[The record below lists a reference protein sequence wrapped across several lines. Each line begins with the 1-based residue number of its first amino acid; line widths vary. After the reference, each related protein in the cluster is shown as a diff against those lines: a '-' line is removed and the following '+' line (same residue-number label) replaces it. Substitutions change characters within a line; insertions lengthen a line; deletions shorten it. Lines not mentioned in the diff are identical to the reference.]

1 MARKASDYQNKAR
14 GMLAGLAIGDALG
27 APYEFGYKSEGILK
41 LGDKI
46 SHFHAQTKNFK
57 LPKGAWTD
65 DTSMA
70 LCIADSL
77 LEKGG
82 YDSYDIMDKFTKWF
96 LYGYRSS
103 VDHSVGIGQQTSLCL
118 LMYGR
123 HKTIPK
129 GTRNTNRAG
138 NGPIMR
144 LAPIVIA
151 STKKDGGQPQSVD
164 HLVHLAQLSCRE
176 THDSYMAIAATTVFA
191 GALDYALHY
200 GFVDEHIFRYVP
212 DLYPEDRN
220 EYIGRLLESTQCSN
234 DKSGES
240 LKDHGGYVVD
250 ALTIALWGIRNH
262 NNFKDGMLAVIRLGG
277 DTDTNAACYGQLAGA
292 LYGYEAIPE
301 EWRDGVHLSNE
312 LVDIADRLLNMDECP
327 IIRTRFED
335 DSHFMAL

>member
-1 MARKASDYQNKAR
+1 MAKKASDYQDKAR

-27 APYEFGYKSEGILK
+27 APYEFGYKSKDIVE

-82 YDSYDIMDKFTKWF
+82 YDSYDMMDKFTKWF

-103 VDHSVGIGQQTSLCL
+103 VDHSVGIGQQTSLSL

-129 GTRNTNRAG
+129 DTRKTNRAG

-151 STKKDGGQPQSVD
+151 STKKDGGKPQSVD
-164 HLVHLAQLSCRE
+164 HLIHLAQLSCRE
-176 THDSYMAIAATTVFA
+176 THDSYIAIAATTVFA

-200 GFVDEHIFRYVP
+200 GFVDEHILRYVP
-212 DLYPEDRN
+212 NLYPEDRN
-220 EYIGRLLESTQCSN
+220 EYVERLLESTQRSN
-234 DKSGES
+234 DRSGES
-240 LKDHGGYVVD
+240 LKDHGGYIVD
-250 ALTIALWGIRNH
+250 TLTIALWGIRNH

-312 LVDIADRLLNMDECP
+312 LVDIADSLLNMDECP